1 MSELKV
7 TTLED
12 LKKYAMGAVVEFPPF
27 AEGQPFV
34 ARVKRPSMLDMIKSK
49 KFPNELL
56 TVASSLFTDGKASTG
71 KVLSN
76 TETMNNLLDIV
87 DIMAR
92 ECLIEPTLKDIK
104 DSNLTLT
111 DDQRLFLFNYIQTGV
126 KDLKPFRE
134 EQGHPE
140 SSNNVSTIQQD
151 AKRNFKHKR

>member
-27 AEGQPFV
+27 AEGQPFI
-34 ARVKRPSMLDMIKSK
+34 ARVKRPSMLDMIKTK

-56 TVASSLFTDGKASTG
+56 TVASSLFTGGKASTG

-76 TETMNNLLDIV
+76 TEAMNNLLNIV
-87 DIMAR
+87 DVMAK
-92 ECLIEPTLKDIK
+92 ECLIEPSLKDIEE
-104 DSNLTLT
+104 SGLTLT
-111 DDQRLFLFNYIQTGV
+111 DDQRMFLFNYVQTGV

-134 EQGHPE
+134 KQGHIE
-140 SSNNVSTIQQD
+140 SSNNVSALQQN
-151 AKRNFKHKR
+151 AQ